1 MDVTELKT
9 VLQRLEELY
18 AAGGA
23 SAAAKDFR
31 SIAGLLDGH
40 EDKSLDAF
48 IDETRMVLGKPKTLA
63 SAAKAPKASANDELV
78 ATYVQRLLGAG
89 IDQERFEP
97 ILAELDHDKR
107 TSRIEWFAIANGY
120 RNTPTNGTFEFK
132 FKSIPEARKFIRDT
146 FIERHAAVSKR
157 EAIERLTKW
166 AS

>member
-1 MDVTELKT
+1 VPELKA
-9 VLQRLEELY
+9 VLKKLEELY
-18 AAGGA
+18 AAAGA
-23 SAAAKDFR
+23 SAPAKDLR

-48 IDETRMVLGKPKTLA
+48 IDETRSLLDKPK
-63 SAAKAPKASANDELV
+63 SAAVSKAPKAAANDELV
-78 ATYVQRLLGAG
+78 VWYVDRLLGAG
-89 IDQERFEP
+89 IDQAQFEP
-97 ILAELDHDKR
+97 LLAELDKDKR
-107 TSRIEWFAIANGY
+107 TSRTEWFAIANGY

-132 FKSIPEARKFIRDT
+132 FTSIPDARKFIRDT